1 MGDACENESD
11 EVKWGRWLLN
21 CNASLL
27 LISSRS
33 DSLVILIDRESLS
46 SKTWERERER
56 EFVLSCFVS
65 TICLRF
71 TSFVGG
77 GGGGGQGASRA
88 LVTFNCTLQRQLALC
103 AYIQSLSIG
112 CRMLSHY
119 ISTYCTLTH
128 FWLNEKIEQL
138 ILNDLTDVAT
148 VVVAISCVNVFIYLS
163 LSLYC
168 DSYCDSNSFSFILSN
183 PSTWN
188 ETKRCDYSRTSLEME
203 DVSKWAREKKTG
215 FIGANSVSLSTPTV
229 RRASCDAAAA
239 AADDDEDD
247 GSTQT
252 RTVVMR
258 CRAGG
263 MGKWLYTES
272 KMIYTAWLLSLDRI
286 DMARKEPSFTCCT
299 LCTVLCL
306 MCSDEARNWGENK
319 SNNKSQVKFE
329 RRI

>member
-71 TSFVGG
+71 TSVGG

-148 VVVAISCVNVFIYLS
+148 VVVAISCVNVFIS

-168 DSYCDSNSFSFILSN
+168 DPYCDSNSFSFILSN

-203 DVSKWAREKKTG
+203 DVSEWAREKNGVHWRQLGQSFNTDCKK
-215 FIGANSVSLSTPTV
+215 S
-229 RRASCDAAAA
+229 
-239 AADDDEDD
+239 
-247 GSTQT
+247 
-252 RTVVMR
+252 VMR
-258 CRAGG
+258 CCCCCWWWWRWRQHADEDGGDALSCWWDGEMALHGKQDDLYCLTAFSRPNRHGKKRALFH
-263 MGKWLYTES
+263 MLYS
-272 KMIYTAWLLSLDRI
+272 VHCALSD
-286 DMARKEPSFTCCT
+286 
-299 LCTVLCL
+299 V
-306 MCSDEARNWGENK
+306 
-319 SNNKSQVKFE
+319 
-329 RRI
+329 